1 MRRSFQ
7 ERSAGS
13 AHARNA
19 RPGRSSRRPTG
30 WCPVR
35 GHEAEQRASRQESLD
50 KRDAQH
56 HLYGVIPAKLRTMP
70 AADLIDELVLGDR
83 RASHLHNEYLER
95 YRYLGY
101 QPLPGAQQ
109 RYFVRAGGAIVALLG
124 FGAAAWKCRA
134 RDAFIGWS
142 PAPGLSMLES
152 RVPAFT

>member
-1 MRRSFQ
+1 
-7 ERSAGS
+7 
-13 AHARNA
+13 
-19 RPGRSSRRPTG
+19 
-30 WCPVR
+30 
-35 GHEAEQRASRQESLD
+35 
-50 KRDAQH
+50 
-56 HLYGVIPAKLRTMP
+56 MP